1 MSASKKSVATIAGI
15 LFAAVITA
23 PRPAEADPIAL
34 TVNSGPTIA
43 QELNRPCVIGD
54 PSCHNPSTFAYT
66 LLRPQDKSDTVS
78 SPTYTVD
85 QIRAMVGDT
94 FFVGLDLNQA
104 RGHDGGRYDLQSFT
118 MTVNGTP
125 MFATTSPTV
134 LTPINPGNGWSDASI
149 TGFNLAGLPGSAT
162 VVFTTRFSGATA
174 GREQYFLRAA
184 APSVAATPEPA
195 TLMLIGTGL
204 FGAAA
209 WKRRHQRKP

>member
-104 RGHDGGRYDLQSFT
+104 RWHDDGRYYLQSFT